1 MVLVPKTEKTIVTK
15 NKLLAELKKIKECQ
29 FAMNVEEFMPGL
41 IAIGAPLYDPISGKG
56 VGAVCFDFSIIQHS
70 AGEIR
75 TKYGEMIKETARS
88 LSELLPLDKN
98 RR

>member
-1 MVLVPKTEKTIVTK
+1 MALVPKTEKTIVK
-15 NKLLAELKKIKECQ
+15 KADLLAELKKIKDRQ
-29 FAMNVEEFMPGL
+29 FAMNVEEFLPGL
-41 IAIGAPLYDPISGKG
+41 IAIGAPLYEPISRKG
-56 VGAVCFDFSIIQHS
+56 VGAVCFDFSVIQHS

-88 LSELLPLDKN
+88 LSELLPPDKN